1 MNLKFTLGTLIVLIG
16 LGTYVAVYER
26 EPKDPTA
33 QASKGP
39 DEVQLLKF
47 EMADL
52 AGLTVSTS
60 DATMEATRASAAG
73 SDATASGD
81 WAMAGTGTKLDAE
94 QVDSPLRSLQDLKS
108 RRLVSTEATDQ
119 ERTSFGLDQPHTT
132 ISFKWREAKDKP
144 EALVLGNNNLD
155 QSGYYAQTKPGKGI
169 YVIDRYSVDRLTDM
183 AKNPPLA
190 SPSPAPQP

>member
-60 DATMEATRASAAG
+60 DATLTAERVKDDWQLAG
-73 SDATASGD
+73 
-81 WAMAGTGTKLDAE
+81 AGKKLDTE

-108 RRLVSTEATDQ
+108 RRLVSAEATDQ

-132 ISFKWREAKDKP
+132 ITFKWREAKDKP
-144 EALVLGNNNLD
+144 ESLALGNNNLD

-169 YVIDRYSVDRLTDM
+169 YVIDRYSVDRLADM

-190 SPSPAPQP
+190 SSSPAPQP